1 MKQLRSAL
9 LALLL
14 TLSLAVPAAAE
25 ELAVDAQAC
34 LLMEKATGEVLYAV
48 NEHEQLEP
56 ASVTK
61 VMTLLLV
68 MEAIDS
74 GALGYDDV
82 VTASA
87 YACSMGGSQ
96 IWLKENEQMTVEE
109 MLKAVCVASANDASV
124 ALAEHIAGSAEAFV
138 EKMNQ
143 RAAELGMEDTHFV
156 NPTGLP
162 AEGHVTSAYDIAL
175 MSRELI
181 LHHPDIR
188 RFTTIWMDTLRD
200 GEFGLSNTNKLIR
213 YYEGATGLKT
223 GSTDSAL
230 YCLSATAEREGMELI
245 AVILKSPTSTQRF
258 ESAKVL
264 LNYGFAAYDL
274 AEVEPEEPLTAIPV
288 RLGTAASVT
297 VEMEGEEKLL
307 VTKDKIGTMEVQT
320 QLETELAAPVEKGQ
334 QVGTLTVTSGEEI
347 LAQLPLV
354 AGETVERLSYRQIF
368 LRCLRMAFLG
378 GRQAPFCAERRV
390 LPCL

>member
-1 MKQLRSAL
+1 MKQLRCAL

-14 TLSLAVPAAAE
+14 TLSLAMPAAAE

-34 LLMEKATGEVLYAV
+34 LLMEKTTGQVLYAV

-68 MEAIDS
+68 MEAIDGGS
-74 GALGYDDV
+74 LSYDDV

-96 IWLKENEQMTVEE
+96 IWLEENEQMTVEDL
-109 MLKAVCVASANDASV
+109 LKAVCVASANDASV

-138 EKMNQ
+138 ERMNQ
-143 RAAELGMEDTHFV
+143 RAAELGMADTHFV

-188 RFTTIWMDTLRD
+188 RFTTIWMDSLRD
-200 GEFGLSNTNKLIR
+200 GEFGLNNTNKLIR

-223 GSTDSAL
+223 GSTDNAL
-230 YCLSATAEREGMELI
+230 YCLSATAERDGMELI

-264 LNYGFAAYDL
+264 LNYGFAAYGL
-274 AEVEPEEPLTAIPV
+274 THVEPEEPLAPIPV
-288 RLGTAASVT
+288 ELGTAAAVKPEIAGDQDLLLTRDKLGTLT
-297 VEMEGEEKLL
+297 V
-307 VTKDKIGTMEVQT
+307 
-320 QLETELAAPVEKGQ
+320 ETELEPFLSAPVEKGQ
-334 QVGTLTVTSGEEI
+334 RVGTLTVRAGDEV
-347 LAQLPLV
+347 LAELPLV
-354 AGETVERLSYRQIF
+354 AAEAVERLSYGQIL

-378 GRQAPFCAERRV
+378 G
-390 LPCL
+390 

>member
-1 MKQLRSAL
+1 MKKLRSFL
-9 LALLL
+9 LALLVL
-14 TLSLAVPAAAE
+14 VSLAAPAAAE

-34 LLMEKATGEVLYAV
+34 LLMEKTTGEVLYAV

-61 VMTLLLV
+61 IMTLLLV

-74 GALGYDDV
+74 GSLHYDDM

-96 IWLKENEQMTVEE
+96 IWLKENEQMTVGE

-264 LNYGFAAYDL
+264 LNYGFAAYGL
-274 AEVEPEEPLTAIPV
+274 AEVAPEEPLTAIPV

-354 AGETVERLSYRQIF
+354 AGETVERLSYGQIF

-378 GRQAPFCAERRV
+378 G
-390 LPCL
+390 

>member
-1 MKQLRSAL
+1 MKKLRSAL
-9 LALLL
+9 LALLMM
-14 TLSLAVPAAAE
+14 LSLAMPAAAE

-34 LLMEKATGEVLYAV
+34 LLMEKTTGQVLYAV

-74 GALGYDDV
+74 GALSYDDM

-96 IWLKENEQMTVEE
+96 IWLEENEQMTVED

-124 ALAEHIAGSAEAFV
+124 ALAEHIAGSVEAFV

-188 RFTTIWMDTLRD
+188 RFTTIWMDSLRD
-200 GEFGLSNTNKLIR
+200 GAFGLNNTNKLIR

-223 GSTDSAL
+223 GSTDNAL
-230 YCLSATAEREGMELI
+230 YCLSATAERDGMELI
-245 AVILKSPTSTQRF
+245 AVVLKSPTSTQRF

-264 LNYGFAAYDL
+264 LNYGFAAYGL
-274 AEVEPEEPLTAIPV
+274 THIEPEEPLPAIPV
-288 RLGTAASVT
+288 ELGTAASVMPE
-297 VEMEGEEKLL
+297 VSGDQDMLL
-307 VTKDKIGTMEVQT
+307 TKDKLGTLTVQT
-320 QLETELAAPVEKGQ
+320 EMEAVLSAPVEKGQ
-334 QVGTLTVTSGEEI
+334 RVGTLTVTAGDEV
-347 LAQLPLV
+347 LAELPLV
-354 AGETVERLSYRQIF
+354 AAEGVERLSYGQIL
-368 LRCLRMAFLG
+368 LRCLQMAFLG
-378 GRQAPFCAERRV
+378 G
-390 LPCL
+390 

>member
-1 MKQLRSAL
+1 MKKLRSVL

-14 TLSLAVPAAAE
+14 MLSLAMPAAAE

-34 LLMEKATGEVLYAV
+34 LLMEKTTGEVLYAV

-74 GALGYDDV
+74 GTLHYDDM

-96 IWLKENEQMTVEE
+96 IWLEENEQMSVED

-124 ALAEHIAGSAEAFV
+124 ALAEHIAGSADGFV

-143 RAAELGMEDTHFV
+143 RAAELGMGDTHFV

-162 AEGHVTSAYDIAL
+162 AEGHVTSAYDIAI

-188 RFTTIWMDTLRD
+188 RFTTIWMDSLRD
-200 GEFGLSNTNKLIR
+200 GEFGLNNTNKLIR

-223 GSTDSAL
+223 GSTDDAL
-230 YCLSATAEREGMELI
+230 YCLSATAERDGMELI

-264 LNYGFAAYDL
+264 LNYGFAAYGL
-274 AEVEPEEPLTAIPV
+274 VQAEPESPLTPIPV
-288 RLGTAASVT
+288 ELGTAAVVT
-297 VEMEGEEKLL
+297 PVLEGEQNLLLSKEKL
-307 VTKDKIGTMEVQT
+307 GTMEIQT
-320 QLETELAAPVEKGQ
+320 QLEPMLSAPVEKGQ
-334 QVGTLTVTSGEEI
+334 QVGTLTVSSGGEV
-347 LAQLPLV
+347 LAELPLV
-354 AGETVERLSYRQIF
+354 AEEAVERLSYGQI
-368 LRCLRMAFLG
+368 LMRCLQMAFLG
-378 GRQAPFCAERRV
+378 G
-390 LPCL
+390 

>member
-1 MKQLRSAL
+1 MKKLRSAL
-9 LALLL
+9 LALLMM
-14 TLSLAVPAAAE
+14 LSLAMPAAAE

-34 LLMEKATGEVLYAV
+34 LLMEKTTGQVLYAV

-74 GALGYDDV
+74 GALSYDDM

-96 IWLKENEQMTVEE
+96 IWLEENEQMTVED

-143 RAAELGMEDTHFV
+143 RAAELGMADTHFV

-188 RFTTIWMDTLRD
+188 RFTTIWMDSLRD
-200 GEFGLSNTNKLIR
+200 GAFGLNNTNKLIR

-223 GSTDSAL
+223 GSTDNAL
-230 YCLSATAEREGMELI
+230 YCLSATAERDGMELI

-264 LNYGFAAYDL
+264 LNYGFAAYGL
-274 AEVEPEEPLTAIPV
+274 THIEPEEPLPAIPV
-288 RLGTAASVT
+288 ELGTAASVMPE
-297 VEMEGEEKLL
+297 VSGDQDMLL
-307 VTKDKIGTMEVQT
+307 TKDKLGTLTVQT
-320 QLETELAAPVEKGQ
+320 EMEAVLSAPVEKGQ
-334 QVGTLTVTSGEEI
+334 RVGTLTVTAGDEV
-347 LAQLPLV
+347 LAELPLV
-354 AGETVERLSYRQIF
+354 AAEGVERLSYGQIL
-368 LRCLRMAFLG
+368 LRCLQMAFLG
-378 GRQAPFCAERRV
+378 G
-390 LPCL
+390 

>member
-1 MKQLRSAL
+1 MKQLRCAL

-14 TLSLAVPAAAE
+14 TLSLAMPAAAE

-34 LLMEKATGEVLYAV
+34 LLMEKTTGQVLYAV

-74 GALGYDDV
+74 GALSYDDT

-96 IWLKENEQMTVEE
+96 IWLEENEQMTVEDL
-109 MLKAVCVASANDASV
+109 LKAVCVASANDASV

-138 EKMNQ
+138 ERMNQ
-143 RAAELGMEDTHFV
+143 RAAELGMADTHFV

-188 RFTTIWMDTLRD
+188 RFTTIWMDSLRD
-200 GEFGLSNTNKLIR
+200 GAFGLNNTNKLIR

-223 GSTDSAL
+223 GSTDNAL
-230 YCLSATAEREGMELI
+230 YCLSATAERDGMELI

-264 LNYGFAAYDL
+264 LNYGFAAYGL
-274 AEVEPEEPLTAIPV
+274 THVEPEEPLAPIPV
-288 RLGTAASVT
+288 ELGTAAAVKPEIAGDQDLLLTRDKLGTLT
-297 VEMEGEEKLL
+297 V
-307 VTKDKIGTMEVQT
+307 
-320 QLETELAAPVEKGQ
+320 ETELEPFLSAPVEKGQ
-334 QVGTLTVTSGEEI
+334 RVGTLTVRAGDEV
-347 LAQLPLV
+347 LAELPL
-354 AGETVERLSYRQIF
+354 AAAEAVERLSYGQIL
-368 LRCLRMAFLG
+368 LRCLRMAFFG
-378 GRQAPFCAERRV
+378 G
-390 LPCL
+390 

>member
-96 IWLKENEQMTVEE
+96 IWLEENEQMTVEDL
-109 MLKAVCVASANDASV
+109 LKAVCVASANDASV
-124 ALAEHIAGSAEAFV
+124 ALAEHVAGSAEAFV

-143 RAAELGMEDTHFV
+143 RAAELGMADTHFV

-188 RFTTIWMDTLRD
+188 RFTTIWMDSLRD
-200 GEFGLSNTNKLIR
+200 GAFGLSNTNKLIR

-223 GSTDSAL
+223 GSTDNAL
-230 YCLSATAEREGMELI
+230 YCLSATAERDGMELI
-245 AVILKSPTSTQRF
+245 AVILKGATSAQRF
-258 ESAKVL
+258 ADAQTL
-264 LNYGFAAYDL
+264 LNYGFSSYALKNIVPEAAL
-274 AEVEPEEPLTAIPV
+274 PPV
-288 RLGTAASVT
+288 PVSLGTQATVQPVLGEDTHLLLEKARAADLHQAVSLPESLEAPVSAGD
-297 VEMEGEEKLL
+297 V
-307 VTKDKIGTMEVQT
+307 IGT
-320 QLETELAAPVEKGQ
+320 
-334 QVGTLTVTSGEEI
+334 
-347 LAQLPLV
+347 LV
-354 AGETVERLSYRQIF
+354 ITDGAGETAAELPLLAGEDVPRITFGQML
-368 LRCLRMAFLG
+368 LRVLRTAFLS
-378 GRQAPFCAERRV
+378 F
-390 LPCL
+390 